1 VVSPLRH
8 EYLYHLLYPKC
19 KISDIKILHEWY
31 TADYFLNRMK
41 PNALFPILFIQN
53 NLLKKKISGT
63 DIFYQIIAHV
73 HFREILSGYFLFSR
87 FDWSIFVTQLVAKHM
102 KEIIIDIFLLSFNFR
117 NLRNK
122 QKKIRFSGS
131 NFNS

>member
-1 VVSPLRH
+1 LNLPVQ
-8 EYLYHLLYPKC
+8 LLAEIIITYYIPSAKFFIGNFFANELKK
-19 KISDIKILHEWY
+19 KIADIKVLHEGY

-53 NLLKKKISGT
+53 NFT
-63 DIFYQIIAHV
+63 DIFYQIIATV

-102 KEIIIDIFLLSFNFR
+102 KEIIT
-117 NLRNK
+117 
-122 QKKIRFSGS
+122 
-131 NFNS
+131 

>member
-1 VVSPLRH
+1 MFEFIS
-8 EYLYHLLYPKC
+8 K
-19 KISDIKILHEWY
+19 KIADIKILHEGY

-53 NLLKKKISGT
+53 NLFKKKSGT

-73 HFREILSGYFLFSR
+73 HFREILSGYCLFSR

-102 KEIIIDIFLLSFNFR
+102 KETITYNIPMHRFYPNFFLSALLTKLLIARVEDEGNYFVNNAR
-117 NLRNK
+117 K
-122 QKKIRFSGS
+122 
-131 NFNS
+131 

>member
-1 VVSPLRH
+1 MFEFIS
-8 EYLYHLLYPKC
+8 K
-19 KISDIKILHEWY
+19 KIADIKILHEGY

-53 NLLKKKISGT
+53 NKKKNQVLT

-73 HFREILSGYFLFSR
+73 HFREILSGYFLFSC

-102 KEIIIDIFLLSFNFR
+102 KEIIKLN
-117 NLRNK
+117 
-122 QKKIRFSGS
+122 
-131 NFNS
+131 